1 MPTHSGYSSPKCFD
15 WRENKSPDLPTYTC
29 DPVTEDNLADM
40 SDQYVAQAVDRASGF
55 RHGMVLVPF
64 GQDFRFLN
72 ASFQFGV
79 QICMTRPSANSPT
92 HSLALLAPF
101 AYRPVPPTAPRQSL
115 FLSLAPQPSPSVA
128 LHHPS
133 SLTTS
138 AHPPTPNAEHGPNR
152 GVHQR

>member
-40 SDQYVAQAVDRASGF
+40 SDQYVADAVDRASGF

-72 ASFQFGV
+72 ATFQFEVWYG
-79 QICMTRPSANSPT
+79 
-92 HSLALLAPF
+92 
-101 AYRPVPPTAPRQSL
+101 PR
-115 FLSLAPQPSPSVA
+115 PSPSLPIA
-128 LHHPS
+128 LPHPS
-133 SLTTS
+133 LRSNHS
-138 AHPPTPNAEHGPNR
+138 RP
-152 GVHQR
+152 